1 MKMTIVK
8 GKRIFHATTRES
20 AISILTRG
28 LDTGVVNQWGGGEFG
43 PGFYTATTRDGAAL
57 YTNPREVVIEFK
69 VVESLGGI
77 AMEPPRFWNPNDAKL
92 REGCIDYDFMTRLQQ
107 SPPLEY
113 KINYRCY
120 DDLEPLVVHIWD
132 GSEWASCAPIDGIE
146 QLGHPV
152 ARRPL
157 VRYG

>member
-8 GKRIFHATTRES
+8 GKRIFHATTRDS
-20 AISILTRG
+20 AISILTGG
-28 LDTGVVNQWGGGEFG
+28 LDTSVVNQWGGGEFG

-77 AMEPPRFWNPNDAKL
+77 AMEPPRFLNPNDEKL
-92 REGCIDYDFMTRLQQ
+92 RRGCVDYDFITRLQQ

-113 KINYRCY
+113 KINYRSY
-120 DDLEPLVVHIWD
+120 DDLMPLVVHIWH
-132 GSEWASCAPIDGIE
+132 GSEWASYAPVDGLE
-146 QLGHPV
+146 QLGHQAIRSPL
-152 ARRPL
+152 RRC
-157 VRYG
+157 G